1 MAESAI
7 LRFTLVV
14 CSSWGQVLSFL
25 GLSQFP
31 QQSFSQALLAPR
43 FIGCDLT
50 CVLSPNRA
58 MGSFRKGFLI
68 QLHL

>member
-14 CSSWGQVLSFL
+14 HSSWGEVLSFL

-31 QQSFSQALLAPR
+31 QQSFSQALLAR
-43 FIGCDLT
+43 FIGCDLI

-58 MGSFRKGFLI
+58 TGSFRKGFLT